1 MAAHLRALTA
11 ATLIGA
17 SCAVVLATPGI
28 ADASATGI
36 YKNCT
41 AFHTKYK
48 HGAGKAG
55 ARDHVS
61 GSTKPVAN
69 FYHST
74 KVYNTAMKKNRN
86 LDRDR
91 DGIACEKR

>member
-1 MAAHLRALTA
+1 MATRVRALTA
-11 ATLIGA
+11 ATLM
-17 SCAVVLATPGI
+17 SSLCAVVLSTPGI
-28 ADASATGI
+28 ADASPTGI

-48 HGAGKAG
+48 HGVGRSG
-55 ARDHVS
+55 AHDHTS
-61 GSTKPVAN
+61 GTPVTN
-69 FYHST
+69 FYKST
-74 KVYNTAMKKNRN
+74 TVYNTAMKKNRD

>member
-1 MAAHLRALTA
+1 MAARLRALTA
-11 ATLIGA
+11 AMLIGA
-17 SCAVVLATPGI
+17 SCTVVLSTPGI

-61 GSTKPVAN
+61 GSTKPVTN

-74 KVYNTAMKKNRN
+74 KVYNAAMSHNKR
-86 LDRDR
+86 LDADH
-91 DGIACEKR
+91 DGVACEAH

>member
-1 MAAHLRALTA
+1 MAARLRALTA

-17 SCAVVLATPGI
+17 SCTVVLSTPGI

-41 AFHTKYK
+41 ALHTKYK
-48 HGAGKAG
+48 HGVGRSG
-55 ARDHVS
+55 AHDHTS
-61 GSTKPVAN
+61 GKPVTN

-74 KVYNTAMKKNRN
+74 KVYDTAMKKNRG